1 MAHGRYAVSLN
12 FRKSPNQGQ
21 PGGGYCVIRR
31 IGVALA
37 VATAA
42 LPTAADAQPAGYPSK
57 PIRVIVPYPAGGPV
71 EIPAR
76 LIAQRLVETM
86 GQPIV
91 IDARGG
97 ANARIGTEAVA
108 RAPSDGY
115 TLLFNNNSHTA
126 NVSLFRKLPY
136 DAVADFAPITQVN
149 STSGNLLVVHPSLP
163 ARSVKELI
171 ALAKTRP
178 GQLHYASSSVGS
190 PIHIATAL
198 FTAMAGIQL
207 MHVPYKGTIAGLTDV
222 LGGRIE
228 IMVVSPTFALGFIKE
243 GRLRALGISGPRRLP
258 VLPDV
263 PPIAEA
269 GVPGYDFISWHGM
282 WFPAGV
288 PTAIVRRMHAE
299 VMKALAVPNVREK
312 LAESFLFP
320 VGSSPEEFA
329 DFVRK
334 DIALQASVMKR
345 IGLEPE

>member
-1 MAHGRYAVSLN
+1 MAHWRYAVSLTL
-12 FRKSPNQGQ
+12 RKSPNKKQ
-21 PGGGYCVIRR
+21 PEMGYCVIRR
-31 IGVALA
+31 IGVAFVA
-37 VATAA
+37 ATAA
-42 LPTAADAQPAGYPSK
+42 LLTAADAQPAGYPSK

-149 STSGNLLVVHPSLP
+149 STSGNLLVVHPSVP

-171 ALAKTRP
+171 ALAKARP

-190 PIHIATAL
+190 PIHIASAL

-207 MHVPYKGTIAGLTDV
+207 MHVPYKGTVAGLTDV

-243 GRLRALGISGPRRLP
+243 GRLRALGITGQRRLP
-258 VLPDV
+258 GLTEV
-263 PPIAEA
+263 PTIHEA
-269 GVPGYDFISWHGM
+269 GVTGYDFVSWHGM

-288 PTAIVRRMHAE
+288 PAAIVRRMHAE
-299 VMKALAVPNVREK
+299 VVKALAVPNVREK

-320 VGSSPEEFA
+320 VGSAPEEFA
-329 DFVRK
+329 DFIRK

-345 IGLEPE
+345 IGIEPE